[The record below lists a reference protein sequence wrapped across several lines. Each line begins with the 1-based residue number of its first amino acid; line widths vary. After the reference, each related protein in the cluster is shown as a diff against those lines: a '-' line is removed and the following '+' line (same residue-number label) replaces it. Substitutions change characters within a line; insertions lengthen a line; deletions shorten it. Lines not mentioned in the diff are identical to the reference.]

1 MRIAVVGAG
10 AAGLMSAATAAK
22 TADVVLY
29 EKNEKV
35 GKKIYI
41 TGKGRCNVTNMCEP
55 PEFLEN
61 VVNGKKF
68 MYGAIYAFPPRKT
81 VEFLENN
88 GVETKVERGNRVF
101 PQSDKSSDVIKAL
114 KRAIRPR
121 RRLRLF

>member
-81 VEFLENN
+81 V
-88 GVETKVERGNRVF
+88 
-101 PQSDKSSDVIKAL
+101 
-114 KRAIRPR
+114 
-121 RRLRLF
+121 

>member
-41 TGKGRCNVTNMCEP
+41 TGKGRCNVTNYVRAAP
-55 PEFLEN
+55 NFS
-61 VVNGKKF
+61 
-68 MYGAIYAFPPRKT
+68 KT
-81 VEFLENN
+81 L
-88 GVETKVERGNRVF
+88 
-101 PQSDKSSDVIKAL
+101 
-114 KRAIRPR
+114 
-121 RRLRLF
+121 